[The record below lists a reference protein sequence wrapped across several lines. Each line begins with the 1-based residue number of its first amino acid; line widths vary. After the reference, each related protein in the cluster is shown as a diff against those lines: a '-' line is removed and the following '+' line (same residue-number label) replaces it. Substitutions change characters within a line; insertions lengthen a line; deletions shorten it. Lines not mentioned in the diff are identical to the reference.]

1 MTLHNSARA
10 KTPWHQILA
19 AVLQEWL
26 TPVGIEVIAEVPL
39 TVKPQQADILLLRHG
54 EQPLTAAQYC
64 RLADGLRQSTASH
77 LLLEFKY
84 TESLTADA
92 IKQAI
97 GYEVAYRT
105 RQRLKPSQVDMFLLC
120 SQTPAPH
127 TLDHWGYQTTQQTGV
142 WANRYPILTDVTLL
156 LLNDLSDAP
165 HNLPLKC
172 FASKQ
177 REKRK
182 AYHAIH
188 HNHLPDMSEELEYT
202 LMGLWALLS
211 NEGHLF
217 MSHKPV
223 LTPDAVKQLGKQYI
237 QHLVSR
243 LPAEERLAGLPAEE
257 RLKGISAEERLK
269 GLTEEEFLEKLSVEK
284 IKAWLAKME
293 RLQNSQ
299 K

>member
-1 MTLHNSARA
+1 MDWKSGYASAKRCIYGGS
-10 KTPWHQILA
+10 ILKSSFGLDSKISA
-19 AVLQEWL
+19 
-26 TPVGIEVIAEVPL
+26 I
-39 TVKPQQADILLLRHG
+39 PQKCYD
-54 EQPLTAAQYC
+54 
-64 RLADGLRQSTASH
+64 DGFPT
-77 LLLEFKY
+77 
-84 TESLTADA
+84 
-92 IKQAI
+92 
-97 GYEVAYRT
+97 
-105 RQRLKPSQVDMFLLC
+105 
-120 SQTPAPH
+120 
-127 TLDHWGYQTTQQTGV
+127 GYQTTQQAGV
-142 WANRYPILTDVTLL
+142 WVNRYPILTDVTLL

-217 MSHKPV
+217 MSNKPV

-237 QHLVSR
+237 QHIISR

-257 RLKGISAEERLK
+257 RLAGLPAEERLKGLSAEERLK
-269 GLTEEEFLEKLSVEK
+269 GLAEEEFLEKLSVEK

-293 RLQNSQ
+293 RLQNNSE
-299 K
+299 